1 MREHHRTAGTDASP
15 DHMAALEAKARHDLA
30 EAEREIDAEVDE
42 NPADSDDSI
51 DTRAGALPREGVPS
65 DVPDTQEALY
75 SEDGAYRVDENE
87 GEGDRNANPTTI
99 EIETDGLEVLSEEQL
114 EHSGD

>member
-1 MREHHRTAGTDASP
+1 MRDHHRTGTETP
-15 DHMAALEAKARHDLA
+15 EHLAALEAKARHDLA

-42 NPADSDDSI
+42 NPADTDDSI

-65 DVPDTQEALY
+65 DVPDTQESLY

-87 GEGDRNANPTTI
+87 GEGDRNADPA
-99 EIETDGLEVLSEEQL
+99 EVDAEADGLEILSEEEL
-114 EHSGD
+114 KRSGE